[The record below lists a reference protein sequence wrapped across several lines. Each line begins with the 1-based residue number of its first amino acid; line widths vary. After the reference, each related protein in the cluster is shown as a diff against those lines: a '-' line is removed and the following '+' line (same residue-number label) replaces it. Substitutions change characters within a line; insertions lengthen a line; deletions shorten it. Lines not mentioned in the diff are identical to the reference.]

1 MLAMKGL
8 KKMVPEEDPHFQIG
22 EFTPFSARR

>member
-1 MLAMKGL
+1 MKAL
-8 KKMVPEEDPHFQIG
+8 KKMLTEEDPHFQIG